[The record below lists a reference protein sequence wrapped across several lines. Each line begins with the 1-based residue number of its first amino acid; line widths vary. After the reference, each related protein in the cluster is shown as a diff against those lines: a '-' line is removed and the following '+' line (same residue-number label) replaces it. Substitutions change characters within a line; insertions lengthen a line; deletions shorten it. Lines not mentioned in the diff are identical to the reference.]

1 MALEAAIPTVLSL
14 FSNLKI
20 FQKLDLF
27 KCPRLMHLISL
38 MPSSCD
44 VTSRDLDILNQMD
57 MFNLQHVFLF
67 QKEA

>member
-14 FSNLKI
+14 FSNLKF
-20 FQKLDLF
+20 FQKVDLF

-44 VTSRDLDILNQMD
+44 VTSRDLDILNLD